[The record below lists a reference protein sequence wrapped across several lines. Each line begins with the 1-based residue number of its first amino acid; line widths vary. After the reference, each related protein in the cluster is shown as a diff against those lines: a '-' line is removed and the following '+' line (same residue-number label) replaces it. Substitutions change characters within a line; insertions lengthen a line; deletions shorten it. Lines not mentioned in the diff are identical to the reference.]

1 MLVELY
7 QCCKKLKE
15 ESNMGELK
23 YALMIIAYI
32 VFLIIIVQLVDDY
45 NHIKAVKKADL
56 LQKWPTRPDINWN
69 NMNDA
74 ELVIFKQYDMEY
86 HKAEDEHKQLVE
98 KIEKRIYNRFMITL
112 WIMLVVS
119 VLVSIMHMHN

>member
-1 MLVELY
+1 
-7 QCCKKLKE
+7 
-15 ESNMGELK
+15 
-23 YALMIIAYI
+23 MIIAYI
-32 VFLIIIVQLVDDY
+32 VFLIILVIIVQLVDDY
-45 NHIKAVKKADL
+45 IHIKAVKKADL
-56 LQKWPTRPDINWN
+56 LQTWPTRPDINWN

-112 WIMLVVS
+112 CIMWVVS
-119 VLVSIMHMHN
+119 VLVSIMQYAQQP